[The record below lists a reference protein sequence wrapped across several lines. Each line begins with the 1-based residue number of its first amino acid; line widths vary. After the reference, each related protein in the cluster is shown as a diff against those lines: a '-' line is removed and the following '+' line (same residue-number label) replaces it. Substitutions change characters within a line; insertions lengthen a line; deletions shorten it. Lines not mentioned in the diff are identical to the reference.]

1 MPGNNEI
8 LVDGNIIDVRKKKIS
23 LDGNEMKKT
32 NTKQKIPDYY
42 KYRIPIDG
50 NVMVKWKWKI
60 PVDCA
65 FCSELNQTKS
75 YNRV

>member
-1 MPGNNEI
+1 MTGNNEI

-50 NVMVKWKWKI
+50 NVMEKWK
-60 PVDCA
+60 
-65 FCSELNQTKS
+65 
-75 YNRV
+75 

>member
-1 MPGNNEI
+1 MKVKWKKKNQVTGNNEI

-42 KYRIPIDG
+42 KYKIPIDG
-50 NVMVKWKWKI
+50 NVMEKWK
-60 PVDCA
+60 
-65 FCSELNQTKS
+65 
-75 YNRV
+75 